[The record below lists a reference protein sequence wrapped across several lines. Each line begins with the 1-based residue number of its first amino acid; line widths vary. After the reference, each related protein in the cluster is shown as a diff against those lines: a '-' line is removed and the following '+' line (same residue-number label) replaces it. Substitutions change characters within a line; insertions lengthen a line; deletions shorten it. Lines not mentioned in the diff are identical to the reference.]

1 MKQEYRRHKI
11 KNLGTLTM
19 FLIMCGILFGLG
31 VNATAQDKILAVTMQ
46 KIYVDDVFDLSD
58 CLVESETKDVTFTM
72 KNSNQ
77 PGGITES
84 TLFHASEAGNYV
96 IQVTRQEEDEQT
108 TTEELTVLVVSP
120 ENIEWTY
127 GENVTLPV
135 ESYVLEQS
143 YQLEADTASVSLGEK
158 GEAQVVGFQKTKI
171 MATNTRGDSFLVA
184 EITIKQPLLDKNTV
198 VVAKGGKAQTIQLQN
213 FISRNAG
220 QEKQVW
226 STVNS
231 SIAKWDNEGVI
242 GVAKGETEV
251 CLHLTAYNGEQIELT
266 AQVIVTEPKIS
277 EQTIVLAAGCKK
289 ALTISGTVTQSTL
302 VYDSN
307 QSGAAYFTTDGKI
320 YANYKGT
327 KKLKV
332 TIDGLTF
339 TVNVRVSNPTYGQF
353 TVILYKGMRKNLKLK
368 GLVSGS
374 KVTYKS
380 SKKSVLTITSKG
392 KMKAKKTGHAVITVK
407 ADGKTLKLWTEISS
421 KRGYQASK
429 KAIAISKTKTTYS
442 QARRMS
448 KGYYDCS
455 SLISRVYRKYGVYFG
470 SRRGWSPV
478 AADIGKWCAYNH
490 KVIAKKSV
498 SYKKLLPGDLI
509 FFSGWKNG
517 RYKNITHIEIYTGA
531 AMDVSAS
538 SRFNKVVHY
547 GYGKGDTVVLIA
559 RPTK

>member
-1 MKQEYRRHKI
+1 MKQECKGHKM
-11 KNLGTLTM
+11 KNAGILSV
-19 FLIMCGILFGLG
+19 FLIVCGILLGLG
-31 VNATAQDKILAVTMQ
+31 VNAAAQDKILAVTTQ
-46 KIYVDDVFDLSD
+46 NIYVEDVFDLSN
-58 CLVESETKDVTFTM
+58 CLVENNTKNITFAM
-72 KNSNQ
+72 KNPDQ
-77 PGGITES
+77 PGDITDG
-84 TLFHASEAGNYV
+84 TLFHASETGTYV
-96 IQVTRQEEDEQT
+96 IRVTRQEENEQT
-108 TTEELTVLVVSP
+108 TTEELTVVAVSP
-120 ENIEWTY
+120 ENLEWTY

-143 YQLEADTASVSLGEK
+143 YQLEADTESIVLGEK

-184 EITIKQPLLDKNTV
+184 EITIKQPSLDKSTV
-198 VVAKGGKAQTIQLQN
+198 VAAKGGKVQTIQLQN
-213 FISRNAG
+213 FISRSGG

-226 STVNS
+226 STLNS
-231 SIAKWDNEGVI
+231 AVAKWDGVGI
-242 GVAKGETEV
+242 VGVAKGETTV
-251 CLHLTAYNGEQIELT
+251 QLQLTAYNGEQIELT

-277 EQTIVLAAGCKK
+277 EKTVVLAAGCKK
-289 ALTISGTVTQSTL
+289 ALTISGTVAQSTI
-302 VYDSN
+302 VYDGN

-327 KKLKV
+327 KKLTV

-339 TVNVRVSNPTYGQF
+339 TINVRVSNPTYGQF
-353 TVILYKGMRKNLKLK
+353 TVIMYKGMSKNLKIA

-380 SKKSVLTITSKG
+380 SKKSTVTISSKG

-407 ADGKTLKLWTEISS
+407 ADGKTLKLWVEISS

-448 KGYYDCS
+448 KHYYDCS
-455 SLISRVYRKYGVYFG
+455 SLVSRVYRKYGVYFG
-470 SRRGWSPV
+470 SPRGWSPV

-538 SRFNKVVHY
+538 SRYHKVVHY
-547 GYGKGDTVVLIA
+547 GYGKGDTVVLVA

>member
-1 MKQEYRRHKI
+1 MKQECKGHKM
-11 KNLGTLTM
+11 KNAGILSA
-19 FLIMCGILFGLG
+19 FLIVCGILLGLG
-31 VNATAQDKILAVTMQ
+31 VNAAAQDKILAVTTQ
-46 KIYVDDVFDLSD
+46 KLYVEDVFDLSN
-58 CLVESETKDVTFTM
+58 CLVENDTKNITFAM
-72 KNSNQ
+72 KNPEQ
-77 PGGITES
+77 PGDITDR
-84 TLFHASEAGNYV
+84 TLFHASETGTYV
-96 IQVTRQEEDEQT
+96 IRVTRQEEDEQT
-108 TTEELTVLVVSP
+108 TTEELTVVAVSP
-120 ENIEWTY
+120 ENLEWTY
-127 GENVTLPV
+127 GENVTLPI
-135 ESYVLEQS
+135 ESYILEQS
-143 YQLEADTASVSLGEK
+143 YQLEADTGSIVLGEK

-171 MATNTRGDSFLVA
+171 MATTTRGDSFLVA
-184 EITIKQPLLDKNTV
+184 EITIKQPSLDKSTV
-198 VVAKGGKAQTIQLQN
+198 VAAKGGKAQNIQLQN
-213 FISRNAG
+213 FISRSGG

-226 STVNS
+226 STLNS
-231 SIAKWDNEGVI
+231 AVAKWDGEGIV
-242 GVAKGETEV
+242 GVAKGETM
-251 CLHLTAYNGEQIELT
+251 LQLQLTAYNGEQIELT

-277 EQTIVLAAGCKK
+277 EKTVVLAAGCKK
-289 ALTISGTVTQSTL
+289 TLTISGTVAQSVI
-302 VYDSN
+302 VYDGD

-327 KKLKV
+327 RKLTV
-332 TIDGLTF
+332 TIDGLAF
-339 TVNVRVSNPTYGQF
+339 TINVRVSNPTYSQF
-353 TVILYKGMRKNLKLK
+353 TVIMYKGMRKNLKIV

-380 SKKSVLTITSKG
+380 SKKSTVTISSKG

-407 ADGKTLKLWTEISS
+407 ADGKTLKLWVEISS

-448 KGYYDCS
+448 KHYYDCS
-455 SLISRVYRKYGVYFG
+455 SLVSRVYRKYGVYFG
-470 SRRGWSPV
+470 SPRGWSPV

-538 SRFNKVVHY
+538 SRFHKVVHY
-547 GYGKGDTVVLIA
+547 GYGKGDTVVLVA

>member
-1 MKQEYRRHKI
+1 MKQECKGHKM
-11 KNLGTLTM
+11 KNAGILGA
-19 FLIMCGILFGLG
+19 FLIVCGILLGLG
-31 VNATAQDKILAVTMQ
+31 ANAAAQDKILAVTTQ
-46 KIYVDDVFDLSD
+46 NLYVEDVFDLSN
-58 CLVESETKDVTFTM
+58 CLVENDTKNITFAM
-72 KNSNQ
+72 KDPDQ
-77 PGGITES
+77 PGDITDG
-84 TLFHASEAGNYV
+84 TLFHASETGTYV
-96 IQVTRQEEDEQT
+96 IRVTRQEEDEQT
-108 TTEELTVLVVSP
+108 TTEELTVVAVSP
-120 ENIEWTY
+120 ENLEWTY
-127 GENVTLPV
+127 GENVTLPI
-135 ESYVLEQS
+135 ESYILEQS
-143 YQLEADTASVSLGEK
+143 YQLEADTGSIVLGEK

-171 MATNTRGDSFLVA
+171 MATTIRGDSFLVA
-184 EITIKQPLLDKNTV
+184 EITIKQPSLDKSTIV
-198 VVAKGGKAQTIQLQN
+198 AAKGGKAQNIQLQN
-213 FISRNAG
+213 FISRSGG

-226 STVNS
+226 STLNRAV
-231 SIAKWDNEGVI
+231 AKWDGEGIV
-242 GVAKGETEV
+242 GVAKGETM
-251 CLHLTAYNGEQIELT
+251 LQLQLTAYNGEQIELT

-277 EQTIVLAAGCKK
+277 EKTVILAAGCKK
-289 ALTISGTVTQSTL
+289 TLTISGTVAQSVI
-302 VYDSN
+302 VYDGD

-327 KKLKV
+327 RKLTV
-332 TIDGLTF
+332 TIDGLAF
-339 TVNVRVSNPTYGQF
+339 TINVRVSNPTYSHF
-353 TVILYKGMRKNLKLK
+353 TVIMYKGMRKNLKIV

-380 SKKSVLTITSKG
+380 SKKSTVTISSKG

-407 ADGKTLKLWTEISS
+407 ADGKTLKLWVEISS

-448 KGYYDCS
+448 KHYYDCS
-455 SLISRVYRKYGVYFG
+455 SLVSRVYRKYGVYFG
-470 SRRGWSPV
+470 SPRGWSPV

-538 SRFNKVVHY
+538 SRFHKVVHY
-547 GYGKGDTVVLIA
+547 GYGKGDTVVLVA